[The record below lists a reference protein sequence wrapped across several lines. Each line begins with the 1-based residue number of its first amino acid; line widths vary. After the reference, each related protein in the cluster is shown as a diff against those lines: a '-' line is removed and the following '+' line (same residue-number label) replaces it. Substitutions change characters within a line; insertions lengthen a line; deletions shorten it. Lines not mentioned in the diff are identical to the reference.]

1 MAKSRQTETPDT
13 ARYEYFSLPHRVRHD
28 PLSDLIDDCAPRVKG
43 FGYEY
48 GAYNTCGPRIN
59 GDMELIYVLSGESIV
74 TINGETLR
82 GYAGDLFVIP
92 KYSYSEIDTN
102 PLDPHENYWVH
113 LEIADMI
120 CAERLKR
127 LLGGPLL
134 HPGLDRW
141 LLRLYRWLDAEF
153 MLQSD
158 GCRMAIDALLKLI
171 FLQIISLTSDASQ
184 PRSAQ
189 GVHASSRADRL
200 LSDCVREI
208 ASCHGAISAGELCER
223 MFISPAYLRRLFSDA
238 LGMPPSAFI
247 RSVRMR
253 EAETLL
259 LTTTD
264 SLADIAARLGFS
276 SPYHF
281 SGEFRRCHSVS
292 PSVYRATAR
301 GSAASRPAPARG
313 ADK

>member
-1 MAKSRQTETPDT
+1 MSKSRENAVPDA
-13 ARYEYFSLPHRVRHD
+13 ARYEYFSLPPRVRHD
-28 PLSDLIDDCAPRVKG
+28 PLSDLIDACEPVVKA

-74 TINGETLR
+74 TINGETLH
-82 GYAGDLFVIP
+82 GYAGDMFVIP
-92 KYSYSEIDTN
+92 KYSYSEINTT
-102 PLDPHENYWVH
+102 PSDPHENYWVH
-113 LEIADMI
+113 LDIADML
-120 CAERLKR
+120 CAEQFRR

-141 LLRLYRWLDAEF
+141 LLRLYRWMDAEF

-158 GCRMAIDALLKLI
+158 GCRMAIDALIKLI
-171 FLQIISLTSDASQ
+171 FLQIINLTSESCPSAAHGA
-184 PRSAQ
+184 PRDF
-189 GVHASSRADRL
+189 SRAEKL

-208 ASCHGAISAGELCER
+208 TACRGAISAGELCER
-223 MFISPAYLRRLFSDA
+223 MFISPAYLRRMFSDA

-253 EAETLL
+253 EAEMLL
-259 LTTTD
+259 LTTTE
-264 SLADIAARLGFS
+264 SLADISVKLGFS

-281 SGEFRRCHSVS
+281 SSEFRRCHSVS

-301 GSAASRPAPARG
+301 SSSYTAAPTPPA
-313 ADK
+313 